1 MEILFGLLCGLC
13 KGEILELKFS
23 DIDYIHRILKV
34 SRQLGKKANTNVIH
48 LKTGEY
54 TKQDIKVKSFS
65 SNRILDIPDIV
76 FEAVS
81 NLMGNLNEIIT
92 MDVFVDNEEIIS
104 DCLEELE
111 PFIERVRSKKIIG
124 ADLSN
129 NEIINVI
136 IETCSR
142 NLCCLI

>member
-1 MEILFGLLCGLC
+1 M
-13 KGEILELKFS
+13 
-23 DIDYIHRILKV
+23 

-54 TKQDIKVKSFS
+54 TKQDIKVKSSS